1 MSLMVITAEQ
11 FKILLPLA
19 CIWAENQECKIL
31 ADGMPLSSQQIAD
44 ANKVGVL
51 HPDKVRLWAV
61 QEIPTPEHPALKL
74 AAEATSLISP
84 MTIGLT
90 LRYGIFIR
98 ADHWGERRLVVHEL
112 VHTAQ
117 YERLGGFEPF
127 LRQYLLECISIGYPA
142 APLEQEAKRVE
153 GRICES

>member
-1 MSLMVITAEQ
+1 LITPEQ
-11 FKILLPLA
+11 FESLLPLA
-19 CIWAENQECKIL
+19 CAWAQDQECKIL
-31 ADGMPLSSQQIAD
+31 ADGVPLSSQQITD

-51 HPDKVRLWAV
+51 HPDKVRLRKV
-61 QEIPTPEHPALKL
+61 REMPMPDDRALKQ
-74 AAEATSLISP
+74 AAEATGLISP
-84 MTIGLT
+84 LTVGLT

-98 ADHWGERRLVVHEL
+98 ADHWDVRRLVVHEL

-127 LRQYLLECISIGYPA
+127 LRQYLLECINIGYPA

-153 GRICES
+153 ARICGS